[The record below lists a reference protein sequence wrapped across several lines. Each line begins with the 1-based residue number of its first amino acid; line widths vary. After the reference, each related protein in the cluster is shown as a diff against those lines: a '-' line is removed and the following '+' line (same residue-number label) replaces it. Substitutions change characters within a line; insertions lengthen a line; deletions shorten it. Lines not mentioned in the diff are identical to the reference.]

1 MSKIKLL
8 LMKQLIFS
16 IVLLTQL
23 SFSQDRSN
31 IKTYSFG
38 QNGMELIAK
47 SSKNVVI
54 ISTFN
59 AKMSIREDIARRVY
73 SLYSENKLENNK
85 KYTIF
90 GKEANV
96 TGSCIIRK
104 KNNLIA
110 VDFYYEKI
118 EWFSGLV
125 EIYKN
130 IFG

>member
-31 IKTYSFG
+31 IKTYCFG

-59 AKMSIREDIARRVY
+59 AKMSIREDMARRVY
-73 SLYSENKLENNK
+73 SLYS
-85 KYTIF
+85 
-90 GKEANV
+90 
-96 TGSCIIRK
+96 
-104 KNNLIA
+104 
-110 VDFYYEKI
+110 
-118 EWFSGLV
+118 
-125 EIYKN
+125 
-130 IFG
+130 